1 MDAIGGIG
9 VAYESGCQERERF
22 GVRMSIDLFVRGLR
36 RLRTLQPVFGLKQ
49 APHW

>member
-1 MDAIGGIG
+1 MKAAVKSERDL
-9 VAYESGCQERERF
+9 VSG
-22 GVRMSIDLFVRGLR
+22 MSIDLFVRGLR